1 MELEPDFDNGADA
14 WANVPVWSAT
24 AAGGAVTLEA
34 DATDAEAVP
43 GAEPPLSVL
52 PGPIDVAET
61 FMWPREYWRSLKVVG
76 EQQLGIDL
84 AWTLRVALEEGLNLS
99 TEHSGMGCPEASL
112 EMTIRAGNAIFQ
124 KDMFARVASGRA
136 GDVLARCRA
145 VLMRQE
151 GPLTPS
157 CVFGNI
163 LDRCNKHELGTAR
176 NLRLRYKFQLAT
188 RSQPNHVKQK
198 ALKRMYGEK
207 YFSKLVALLIN
218 EVPPDHQ
225 STAQAYCHK
234 HGGECPLYAWPPRSS
249 SLPRRRRTIIAGS
262 IATTGPELASPKGG

>member
-1 MELEPDFDNGADA
+1 MVLMRGQRC
-14 WANVPVWSAT
+14 PVWSAT

-34 DATDAEAVP
+34 DATDAEVVP

-52 PGPIDVAET
+52 PGPTDVAET

-84 AWTLRVALEEGLNLS
+84 AWTLRVALEEGLSLS
-99 TEHSGMGCPEASL
+99 TEYSGMGCPEASL
-112 EMTIRAGNAIFQ
+112 EMIIRAGNAIFQ
-124 KDMFARVASGRA
+124 KDMFVRVASGRA

-163 LDRCNKHELGTAR
+163 LDRCNKHELDTAR

-188 RSQPNHVKQK
+188 RDTAKPCEAEGSQAEVW
-198 ALKRMYGEK
+198 RE
-207 YFSKLVALLIN
+207 VLLQ
-218 EVPPDHQ
+218 V
-225 STAQAYCHK
+225 
-234 HGGECPLYAWPPRSS
+234 GGAVDQ
-249 SLPRRRRTIIAGS
+249 
-262 IATTGPELASPKGG
+262 